1 MMVKM
6 VKKLVKIMRNDG
18 ENGSE
23 DGGGMMVMN
32 GDDNSA

>member
-1 MMVKM
+1 
-6 VKKLVKIMRNDG
+6 MRNDG